1 MSAFEKAAE
10 DVKQLKNISD
20 ENKLKLYGLYKQATN
35 GNNTKAKP
43 YFWNA
48 IELAKWNSWNS
59 FKDMSKESAENKYVE
74 LVLELF
80 D

>member
-10 DVKQLKNISD
+10 DVKILENISD
-20 ENKLKLYGLYKQATN
+20 ENKLKLYGLFKQAKK

-48 IELAKWNSWNS
+48 VELAKWNSWNN
-59 FKDMSKESAENKYVE
+59 FKDLSKDEAEEKYVA
-74 LVLELF
+74 LVLKLF